1 MSALSEELVR
11 ITEQGRSAVLATI
24 VEAQGSDRVQAGAK
38 CLVVDGKWTP
48 DPRVTQ
54 TVPNPFGGVNSV
66 FKVGNSG

>member
-38 CLVVDGKWTP
+38 CLVVDGKAK
-48 DPRVTQ
+48 
-54 TVPNPFGGVNSV
+54 S
-66 FKVGNSG
+66 